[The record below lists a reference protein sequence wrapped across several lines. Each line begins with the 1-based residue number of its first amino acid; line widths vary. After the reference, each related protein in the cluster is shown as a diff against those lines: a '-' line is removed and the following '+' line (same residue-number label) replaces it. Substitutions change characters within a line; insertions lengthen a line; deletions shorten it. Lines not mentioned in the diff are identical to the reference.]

1 MNRIKKLRH
10 ERKLSQ
16 TDLAKSI
23 NVHQTAIS
31 QWETNK
37 TNPDMSTALLLAD
50 FFEVSLDYLL
60 GKKSSPET
68 SIVQPDMKNAHPQSD
83 AGGRIYDKLVEVGFI
98 NDGEEITDEHID
110 ALWSILAP
118 QIEFAKFKLNSGK

>member
-1 MNRIKKLRH
+1 MNRIKRLRL

-16 TDLAKSI
+16 TDLAKAI

-37 TNPDMSTALLLAD
+37 TNPDMSTALLLAE

-60 GKKSSPET
+60 GKAGSPGP
-68 SIVQPDMKNAHPQSD
+68 SMAQPDTKKAHPQSD
-83 AGGRIYDKLVEVGFI
+83 VGGRIYDKLVEVGFI

-110 ALWSILAP
+110 ALWSVLAP
-118 QIEFAKFKLNSGK
+118 QIEFAKFKLGSGK